1 MLLRVLSHSLLVSP
15 GLSLALLHCHVFNYH
30 LCLGNSKC
38 HFRFRLYPELSVSA
52 SSRFRSVRLSTEAHT
67 HMFFL
72 KFREHTEPYAWSY
85 TEPQY
90 QLHGAS
96 LCHPHPPQ
104 LCLLGLP
111 LISHFLFLPSIRAS
125 PPNASSLSKPQQI
138 LFPVCLVRGCLFLET
153 ITERGCALTFFQP
166 LRKGPRTP

>member
-1 MLLRVLSHSLLVSP
+1 MLLRVLSHSLQMSP

-38 HFRFRLYPELSVSA
+38 HFRFRLYPELSVNA

-111 LISHFLFLPSIRAS
+111 LISHFLFLPSEHRL
-125 PPNASSLSKPQQI
+125 PTLL
-138 LFPVCLVRGCLFLET
+138 LFPSPNRYYFPYVWSGAAFSWR
-153 ITERGCALTFFQP
+153 P
-166 LRKGPRTP
+166 LQREGAH